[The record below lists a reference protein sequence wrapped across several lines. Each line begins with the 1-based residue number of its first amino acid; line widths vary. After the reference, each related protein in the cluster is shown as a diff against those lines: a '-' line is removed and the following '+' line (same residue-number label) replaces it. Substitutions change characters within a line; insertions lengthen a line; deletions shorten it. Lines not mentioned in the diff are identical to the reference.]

1 MVDVWGLW
9 ACASE
14 NVGLLTPKREIN
26 VEHRRE
32 RGERVEKARGVT
44 HKKRKKEK
52 HPKSDP
58 KNYKIEKGFN
68 RKLTPSETWNVQGR
82 KTAENNEHR
91 KENPV
96 HTPATL

>member
-1 MVDVWGLW
+1 M
-9 ACASE
+9 
-14 NVGLLTPKREIN
+14 
-26 VEHRRE
+26 EHRRE

-44 HKKRKKEK
+44 HKKRKTKKEREK

-58 KNYKIEKGFN
+58 KNDKIEKGFN

-82 KTAENNEHR
+82 KTAETNEHR